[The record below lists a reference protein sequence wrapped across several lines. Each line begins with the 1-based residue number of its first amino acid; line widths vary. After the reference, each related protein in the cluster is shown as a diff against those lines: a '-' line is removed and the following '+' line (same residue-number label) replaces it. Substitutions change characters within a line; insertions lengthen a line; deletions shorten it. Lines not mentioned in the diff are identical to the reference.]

1 ATVDAY
7 DGTITLYVVDETDPL
22 VQAYRKAFGDLFT
35 DVEDAPE
42 GLADHFRY
50 PEDLFTVQTQMWTRY
65 HVADPADFYNGRDN
79 WNVPQGTGATRRSGS
94 DDPVELGPDGQE
106 LTPDDRYPSEYL
118 LMQLP
123 GEDDVSF
130 VLLRPFVTATD
141 EGSDGGQ
148 NQLRAFITADSD
160 PDSYG
165 ELRTY
170 LLDPGNLPDGPN
182 LAADDIQADSEVGDQ
197 IRQLCTEKTVCT
209 FSPPSIVPVGD
220 SLLYI
225 QSFLV
230 AGTQQKKPAIE
241 NVIVNYRRPG
251 GDSDVE
257 IASSLRGALVKVF
270 GEDVPT
276 SIEDA
281 GSGSSSASGEDEG
294 EGTEGEGSGEEPTET
309 LGEQESRLID
319 ELVQAFAD
327 ADAAARDGD
336 QVAYARKIQEAADI
350 AERLQELRDTAE
362 AEGSAAPE
370 GGSGGE
376 GDGQSEGGGASEGGT
391 SSTTVPDAPPT
402 TTAGA

>member
-1 ATVDAY
+1 
-7 DGTITLYVVDETDPL
+7 
-22 VQAYRKAFGDLFT
+22 
-35 DVEDAPE
+35 
-42 GLADHFRY
+42 
-50 PEDLFTVQTQMWTRY
+50 
-65 HVADPADFYNGRDN
+65 
-79 WNVPQGTGATRRSGS
+79 
-94 DDPVELGPDGQE
+94 
-106 LTPDDRYPSEYL
+106 
-118 LMQLP
+118 
-123 GEDDVSF
+123 
-130 VLLRPFVTATD
+130 
-141 EGSDGGQ
+141 
-148 NQLRAFITADSD
+148 
-160 PDSYG
+160 
-165 ELRTY
+165 
-170 LLDPGNLPDGPN
+170 
-182 LAADDIQADSEVGDQ
+182 
-197 IRQLCTEKTVCT
+197 
-209 FSPPSIVPVGD
+209 
-220 SLLYI
+220 
-225 QSFLV
+225 
-230 AGTQQKKPAIE
+230 
-241 NVIVNYRRPG
+241 
-251 GDSDVE
+251 
-257 IASSLRGALVKVF
+257 
-270 GEDVPT
+270 VPT